1 MPIFSAM
8 RLSNSST
15 LPPSPSN
22 SSMKLTCVPVAPRL
36 PKSFSDDSAKL
47 TSSKSITRSC
57 IHSVAR
63 FPTVVSCAGC
73 RWV

>member
-8 RLSNSST
+8 RLSSSST
-15 LPPSPSN
+15 FAPSPSN
-22 SSMKLTCVPVAPRL
+22 SSMKLTWVPVAPRL
-36 PKSFSDDSAKL
+36 PSSFSEDRAKL
-47 TSSKSITRSC
+47 TSSRSIVKSC

-63 FPTVVSCAGC
+63 FPTVVSWAGC